1 MGSRHVP
8 QEILESP
15 NAQRCT
21 AISTLRETCAHSGTE
36 KCEVASTVHV
46 VVQRFFFFSFFT
58 LQCKKVPASASHASA
73 SHASQSFSLNT
84 RQQTLLGKTQI
95 LAL

>member
-58 LQCKKVPASASHASA
+58 LQCKKVPASASHAS
-73 SHASQSFSLNT
+73 QSFSLNT